1 MRTFIA
7 LSIALLTFAS
17 CDNLV
22 NGVVRDIELPPH
34 ESQLAGSLFLD
45 SRDSSLSAL
54 VSSSA
59 GVYDTARSRAV
70 KNVQC
75 QLLQDG
81 TPIYISKR

>member
-1 MRTFIA
+1 MRSAIVLL
-7 LSIALLTFAS
+7 LSLTVLTS

-59 GVYDTARSRAV
+59 GVYDTTKKSRGQGCAV
-70 KNVQC
+70 
-75 QLLQDG
+75 
-81 TPIYISKR
+81 